1 MYTGNVN
8 QNEVRPLFLIS
19 LDIIAT
25 NPSVLTAEQLLH
37 CPDELCI
44 VIFNRIL
51 EMGKLNPQVLEAF
64 LDSSEAVAL
73 QIKQMGISSWIPPLI
88 MEDKDKKRWW

>member
-19 LDIIAT
+19 LDTIAA

-37 CPDELCI
+37 CPDDLCI
-44 VIFNRIL
+44 VIFNVRLPPHTI
-51 EMGKLNPQVLEAF
+51 NPIHSPNSTSPF
-64 LDSSEAVAL
+64 
-73 QIKQMGISSWIPPLI
+73 PPLSQTATPPPPLLSLPNNNYS
-88 MEDKDKKRWW
+88 EY